1 MVAEDVGSMVRVP
14 ALRQMTGLLSGAAAT
29 LSLGLWATSAAADPS
44 FDCSAATIPAEIAIC
59 DAPELAKLDQ
69 QIATVYFALLENLRP
84 TLSAQI
90 RHQQRA
96 FLRERNA
103 CTAGDAPLELC
114 LNNIMRQRL
123 ATLQQLHT
131 DHAGAPLVSG
141 GDVIGA
147 PGVVW
152 RAARPGEI
160 PDSAFRTEDGQV
172 LCAVGLPAR
181 PVIGVTSAGE
191 SVGCSIAGN
200 GGAQVDTGFSIL
212 ASGAVPFTW
221 VPGRVSGNGPD
232 GGLDVWRDGSDAVQ
246 VCRTVIAGETVVG
259 THRAGDACTVL
270 AGSGAEAEV
279 LLVLAGF
286 DVLARVE

>member
-14 ALRQMTGLLSGAAAT
+14 TLRQMTGLLSGAAAT
-29 LSLGLWATSAAADPS
+29 LSLSLWTTSAAADPS

-59 DAPELAKLDQ
+59 DRPDLAKLDQ

-84 TLSAQI
+84 TLTAQI

-114 LNNIMRQRL
+114 LADIMRERL
-123 ATLQQLHT
+123 TALQQLHT
-131 DHAGAPLVSG
+131 EHAGAPLVSG

-147 PGVVW
+147 PGAVW

-160 PDSAFRTEDGQV
+160 PDIAFRTEDGRV
-172 LCAVGLPAR
+172 LCAVGLPDR

-191 SVGCSIAGN
+191 TVGCSIASD
-200 GGAQVDTGFSIL
+200 GGEQVDGGFSIL
-212 ASGAVPFTW
+212 ASGPAPFTW
-221 VPGRVSGNGPD
+221 IAGSVSNDGTH
-232 GGLDVWRDGSDAVQ
+232 GGLDVWRDGAVAVQ
-246 VCRTVIAGETVVG
+246 VCRTVIAGATVLG
-259 THRAGDACTVL
+259 THRVGDACTVL
-270 AGSGAEAEV
+270 VGSGPEAEE

-286 DVLARVE
+286 DVLARAE